1 MFGLPD
7 KEWFVLAVFC
17 YGLAAVYSIFVFRRG
32 FQKDNWITYG
42 LIVAGLACH
51 MAAMLERGISLKRC
65 PTNNLY
71 EATIFLQWTMVVA
84 YLVVGALPRLRFL
97 GAFLAPLLLAIGV
110 FALMPQ
116 LDPPYGAKP
125 NFSGALSS
133 LHKALILLSYG
144 AFGFAAVAGLMYLMQ
159 ERDLKFHKTRALLS
173 RLPPIQR
180 LEMVISRL
188 LMAGFVLLT
197 AGLVV
202 STLYLHQTMKVYF
215 TTDALAVYSLG
226 VWLLYL
232 GMVVARWR
240 FAQRGRRM
248 ALSAV
253 GSFAFIMLTFW
264 GIFLLSGIH
273 SR

>member
-1 MFGLPD
+1 MTD
-7 KEWFVLAVFC
+7 RQWFLLAVVF
-17 YGLAAVYSIFVFRRG
+17 YGAAAIYSIFVFRKG
-32 FQKDNWITYG
+32 FRKDDWVNYG
-42 LIVAGLACH
+42 LIAAGLVCH
-51 MAAMLERGISLKRC
+51 MAAMVTRGFTFQRC

-71 EATIFLQWTMVVA
+71 EATLFLQWTMVVA
-84 YLVVGALPRLRFL
+84 YLVIGALPRLRFL
-97 GAFLAPLLLAIGV
+97 GAFLAPVLLAIGV

-125 NFSGALSS
+125 NFSGGLSS

-144 AFGFAAVAGLMYLMQ
+144 AFGFAAVAGLMYLTQ

-180 LEMVISRL
+180 LEIVMSRL
-188 LMAGFVLLT
+188 IIAGFVLLT
-197 AGLVV
+197 GGLVI
-202 STLYLHQTMKVYF
+202 SALYLHQTMKVYF
-215 TTDALAVYSLG
+215 TADALAVYSFC
-226 VWLLYL
+226 VWLLYGGL
-232 GMVVARWR
+232 VVARWR

-248 ALSAV
+248 AMSAV

-273 SR
+273 NR